1 MTTVYVPLDS
11 VAVAMD
17 ANAVAEQLTK
27 AGAVVIRNGSHGLA
41 WLEPLVEVENG
52 SERIAYGPVSPTT
65 VADLIANGFLHRP
78 LIEHPL
84 CRGPIGSHDFLQTQT
99 RLVFDR
105 IGRVPT

>member
-52 SERIAYGPVSPTT
+52 RERIA
-65 VADLIANGFLHRP
+65 
-78 LIEHPL
+78 
-84 CRGPIGSHDFLQTQT
+84 
-99 RLVFDR
+99 
-105 IGRVPT
+105 